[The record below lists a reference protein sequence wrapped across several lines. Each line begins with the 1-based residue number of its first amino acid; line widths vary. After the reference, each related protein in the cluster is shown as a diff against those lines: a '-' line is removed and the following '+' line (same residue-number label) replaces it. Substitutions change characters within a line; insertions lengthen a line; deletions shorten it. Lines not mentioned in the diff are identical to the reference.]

1 MIKAGARTGAGAGI
15 VIALLVMGCAEDPP
29 PKNELPQITSA
40 QHSCEATT
48 VMDLGEVLTGGEVT
62 TLDENLVA
70 VSVDIG
76 GLGTRSLSAPAPLP
90 EEVDPLETPQTW
102 TFAVSP
108 EERLLCS
115 DTLVLT
121 FTATDEKGETA
132 VLSLPAAP

>member
-1 MIKAGARTGAGAGI
+1 MVRTGAGI
-15 VIALLVMGCAEDPP
+15 VVVVALLMMGCAEDPP

-48 VMDLGEVLTGGEVT
+48 VMDLGDVLVGGEVT
-62 TLDENLVA
+62 TLDENLVS

-76 GLGTRSLSAPAPLP
+76 GLETVSLVAPPPLA
-90 EEVDPLETPQTW
+90 EGVDPLVTPQTW

-108 EERLLCS
+108 DERLLCANS
-115 DTLVLT
+115 LVLT

-132 VLSLPAAP
+132 VLSLPASP